1 MVQSGQ
7 PKPARRLGRSRRVG
21 VPPRTHAFCPQ
32 VIKTKSSRK
41 NCCCCGNSFFFWT
54 NGTASNRGEG
64 RGQHNVMETADFAG
78 KPFPCPVCNVS
89 LRLKISSKQKPY
101 CMCLECGI
109 QIFFRGQAGIQRL
122 WKMIRSEE
130 AVAAEFNVLYAR
142 VTSKEQERE
151 GFSIPAQLKLLREY
165 ASRNEFQLVM
175 EFVDIETAKSP
186 GRQNFVEMARFF
198 AGNKERDCRVI
209 LVEKTDRLY
218 RNFRDAV
225 TLEDLDLEIHLVK
238 EGQII
243 SKDAKSQAKLIHG
256 MQLVLARNYIENL
269 REEVKKGMR
278 EKAEQGIYPG
288 RAPFGYRNN
297 RTDRTIEIHLANAEI
312 VTHIFEL
319 YSSGEYS

>member
-130 AVAAEFNVLYAR
+130 AVAAEFNGPARAISLYNR
-142 VTSKEQERE
+142 LQ
-151 GFSIPAQLKLLREY
+151 GLK
-165 ASRNEFQLVM
+165 
-175 EFVDIETAKSP
+175 
-186 GRQNFVEMARFF
+186 RQ
-198 AGNKERDCRVI
+198 K
-209 LVEKTDRLY
+209 DRLEDKQGII
-218 RNFRDAV
+218 FRDADRDRV
-225 TLEDLDLEIHLVK
+225 
-238 EGQII
+238 
-243 SKDAKSQAKLIHG
+243 
-256 MQLVLARNYIENL
+256 IEAL
-269 REEVKKGMR
+269 
-278 EKAEQGIYPG
+278 
-288 RAPFGYRNN
+288 
-297 RTDRTIEIHLANAEI
+297 NAEI
-312 VTHIFEL
+312 ERVRSEL
-319 YSSGEYS
+319 EKEIENDKDQQA